1 MRQRKSRKGECHLAT
16 QYTAFDFISSDLV
29 ITSIKNIYWSE
40 VYNWSRPNP
49 LPRYANGLVLV
60 TGGRIDYVFGGEEIT
75 GQKGDVLLF
84 PKDIPY
90 SGKKY
95 GEEPNS
101 YYVIDFDTE
110 TGEECVRFPL
120 PLSFR
125 VSNFKMVEEAFSAV
139 LRQWMNKDTASR
151 LKCRAKIYSL
161 LALLAEDYSRRSIYA
176 GNMETLTDILEY
188 ISMNF
193 TNPQLNVKKICKTFY
208 VSESQLRR
216 MFQKAFNKSPLAYI
230 QAMRLDLA
238 RSMLSGESGSVPME
252 EVAYSCGF
260 SSLPYFSRLFK
271 KYTGVPPSQYN
282 RMTDASRN

>member
-110 TGEECVRFPL
+110 TGRNAFVSHYPFLVACQTSTCVKRH
-120 PLSFR
+120 
-125 VSNFKMVEEAFSAV
+125 SA
-139 LRQWMNKDTASR
+139 
-151 LKCRAKIYSL
+151 
-161 LALLAEDYSRRSIYA
+161 
-176 GNMETLTDILEY
+176 
-188 ISMNF
+188 
-193 TNPQLNVKKICKTFY
+193 P
-208 VSESQLRR
+208 
-216 MFQKAFNKSPLAYI
+216 
-230 QAMRLDLA
+230 
-238 RSMLSGESGSVPME
+238 
-252 EVAYSCGF
+252 
-260 SSLPYFSRLFK
+260 SSAN
-271 KYTGVPPSQYN
+271 G
-282 RMTDASRN
+282 